1 MFLGGGSERFSE
13 VGVVVTWKG
22 RRRRLIITETVLHR
36 VLLRSVIIFISILAF
51 RMFMKERGTKIKSE

>member
-1 MFLGGGSERFSE
+1 M
-13 VGVVVTWKG
+13 GVVVTWRG